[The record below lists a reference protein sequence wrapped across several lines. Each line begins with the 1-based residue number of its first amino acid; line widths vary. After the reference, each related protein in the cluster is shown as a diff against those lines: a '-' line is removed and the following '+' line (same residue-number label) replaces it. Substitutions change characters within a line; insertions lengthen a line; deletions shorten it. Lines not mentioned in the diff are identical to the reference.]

1 MSLSHKLDHEYETI
15 RKRIIKLK
23 PNIHRRR
30 QVRVKNW
37 LKKLDEPT
45 TVLTWQRLR
54 NKYAKNLVKQMT
66 TEKDFSFPFNKNAIV
81 RVVLRHKVHR
91 KGIPGIWI
99 RGGIT
104 GQGP

>member
-1 MSLSHKLDHEYETI
+1 MSLSHKLDHEYETT
-15 RKRIIKLK
+15 RKKIVKLK

-54 NKYAKNLVKQMT
+54 NKYAKNLVFELGYSHFFQGT
-66 TEKDFSFPFNKNAIV
+66 FVRETRNSGDQDFYYLQTILNF
-81 RVVLRHKVHR
+81 
-91 KGIPGIWI
+91 
-99 RGGIT
+99 
-104 GQGP
+104 